1 MLKNEI
7 ENSNVNLCDFKYLFD
22 LMGSKKNLI
31 KGIMDAFLSQVP
43 EDLKQIDEAIIKI
56 DYATI
61 KIFAHTMKSSV
72 SIMGITVLA
81 PILQK
86 IEDLAEISTGIEE
99 IKLLNDKLNLIC
111 KQAIV
116 EIEREKLL
124 YV

>member
-7 ENSNVNLCDFKYLFD
+7 INSSENVCDLKYLID

-31 KGIMDAFLSQVP
+31 KGIMDAFLKQIP
-43 EDLKQIDEAIIKI
+43 EDLGRINDAIIKI
-56 DYATI
+56 DYSTI
-61 KIFAHTMKSSV
+61 KIFSHTMKSSV
-72 SIMGITVLA
+72 SIMGISVLA

-86 IEDLAEISTGIEE
+86 MEDLAEITTDIEE
-99 IKLLNDKLNLIC
+99 IKLLNTELNLIC

-116 EIEREKLL
+116 EIEREKLM